1 MPRGVTNTAVLD
13 VTNTDEGTGAP
24 DFIGGLSD
32 AELETREDSLRKP
45 KEFKPIRAYNLLQDM
60 ERVLIPDKNPGKDDP
75 ELRRRIQFYAGSY
88 LCRNQTE
95 VDALTGKR
103 GVVFED
109 FAPGQPD
116 HPCPRC
122 GRPFRNMRAF
132 DAHVLTHME

>member
-1 MPRGVTNTAVLD
+1 MPRGVVSNTAVLD
-13 VTNTDEGTGAP
+13 AP
-24 DFIGGLSD
+24 EIDFD
-32 AELETREDSLRKP
+32 AEVLMQHEPEA
-45 KEFKPIRAYNLLQDM
+45 FAPIRAYNMLQDM
-60 ERVLIPDKNPGKDDP
+60 ERVVIPDKNPGKDDP
-75 ELRRRIQFYAGSY
+75 ELRKRIQFYAGSY

-116 HPCPRC
+116 HLCPRC
-122 GRPFRNMRAF
+122 GRPFRNMKAF

>member
-13 VTNTDEGTGAP
+13 VTNTDEGPGAP
-24 DFIGGLSD
+24 DFIGADEDLD
-32 AELETREDSLRKP
+32 AIGRLPEAFT
-45 KEFKPIRAYNLLQDM
+45 PIRAYNMLHEM

-75 ELRRRIQFYAGSY
+75 ELRKRIQFYAGTY

-116 HPCPRC
+116 HLCPRC